1 VTPTVLD
8 GATTLPLPPTLPL
21 PTALQT
27 AIFPFRHRVVPWL
40 RKKYGDVFTV
50 SMLGRPGVF
59 LCNPDLNRVVFGG
72 PATTFHAGEGNVV
85 LRPIMGEHSVLTTD
99 EAEHQRIR
107 KLLMPSFHG
116 GPLRGYHG
124 MMSALA
130 VAEVEQWS
138 VGTRFSARRRM
149 NAVTLEIILRVVFGV
164 SEGRRLD
171 ELRTALS
178 KLASAPIAV
187 YLGEIMPSLQRY
199 GPWKRFRELHAH
211 VDRLLYAE
219 IAERRA
225 QSEAGVTDVLS
236 QLVFVEV
243 DGDRLSDA
251 ELRDQ
256 MITLL
261 LAGHETTAT
270 TLAWTLH
277 DLARDRALQ
286 DKVIAAVDAGDDKY
300 LEAVVKESMR
310 LHPVIYGVARMLT
323 EDIELGGYRIPAGY
337 TVLPGIGPIHA
348 DPEHHADPEE
358 FRPERFLDGSAT
370 TATWLP
376 FGGGARRCLG
386 AGFALLEA
394 TAILREVLVRYRI
407 SPDRARPE
415 STRARNIT
423 LAPSHGAR
431 IVVHRRTELR

>member
-1 VTPTVLD
+1 
-8 GATTLPLPPTLPL
+8 
-21 PTALQT
+21 
-27 AIFPFRHRVVPWL
+27 
-40 RKKYGDVFTV
+40 
-50 SMLGRPGVF
+50 
-59 LCNPDLNRVVFGG
+59 VFGG
-72 PATTFHAGEGNVV
+72 PTTTFHAGEGNVV
-85 LRPIMGEHSVLTTD
+85 LRHIMGEHSVLTTD
-99 EAEHQRIR
+99 EGEHQRIR

-138 VGTRFSARRRM
+138 VGTRFSAHRRM
-149 NAVTLEIILRVVFGV
+149 NVVTLEIILRVVFGV
-164 SEGRRLD
+164 SEGPRLD

-187 YLGEIMPSLQRY
+187 YLGEVMPSLRRY

-225 QSEAGVTDVLS
+225 QSEAGGTDVLS

-243 DGDRLSDA
+243 DGDRLADA

-431 IVVHRRTELR
+431 IVVHRRNAELR